1 MATPNQLSPRE
12 VQELAEL
19 YKKVLGYTD
28 AIATSEANRA
38 QSIGT
43 ARQQLELMR
52 KELEDMTKDI
62 TEQVQAFRDIAK
74 EISGQRDG
82 IKETVKGFK
91 SLRSIA
97 EKIQYHQKDIS
108 ELSNKDIESLEKKLK
123 IEKQRFEET
132 GKQLEKEKTALET
145 DLARTQAL
153 ITTLKN
159 KANYTEDDLKREI
172 KLEQIQQNITAELN
186 KNIKAQDEIKGIVD
200 GTDANYN
207 ATLNTLEKIKKENT
221 EINKKMGIGGALA
234 KSLAKNLPAPLAEY
248 MGLDDVVSK
257 MKEAA
262 KDAKGIGGG
271 LKVMGA
277 GLKAAGGN
285 MMSGMMSGSNP
296 YLLIGGLLVKIAK
309 FFIDAMFGAD
319 KQVTD
324 LAKNL
329 NISKESARGV
339 RDAAFKIKENFS
351 ALVEVQKGN
360 LLLQTEIV
368 DTQIKFNNVL
378 GMSVNLISGFG
389 LEGQQVVAQ
398 LANMVSYLQLSDDE
412 LKGITNLYA
421 NTGKQIDNIKFQI
434 LGTARQQKMLT
445 GLQIDE
451 RKVLKDVLTTSNAIR
466 LSMKGGMD
474 ALIKSVAESQKLGKS
489 LNELSRIG
497 ESLLNFEQSISSEL
511 EAELLLGRDLNLER
525 ARGAYF
531 SGDMKSFQEEVN
543 RLVKE
548 SGPDFKKNVIAQQ
561 ALASALGI
569 SREEL
574 ADMVTEQEKF
584 EKFQNNMVKLSN
596 RELEILQENLKAYG
610 VKGKLSE
617 ATISQLKNGEITGS
631 AFEKELKRIGL
642 EGENL
647 TEVLGKL
654 SSHSLESSDAQAK
667 FNKALESAKEIFTS
681 FVDGGAL
688 DALANFITQFVVS
701 VQQKGLWDT
710 LTGGIMSMD
719 EVEQIKLD
727 KLQNRKQTLFQKE
740 YAGIISDQEKA
751 ELEGIDSKIKKQL
764 EKIVSTSE
772 NTVAEKGGK
781 ASLSFYDDYIKGNMA
796 YLGGLY
802 ASGGNTEAAKMAET
816 LAEAYI
822 LQQKQK
828 EANEYASKNAEYAK
842 RHLELLEIIAKKET
856 NVNYDSQK
864 ASVASTKRESAI
876 G

>member
-1 MATPNQLSPRE
+1 MAAPNPN
-12 VQELAEL
+12 ELQRINDLLKSIDDL
-19 YKKVLGYTD
+19 YKKIGTENPFKNFNSRNFTD
-28 AIATSEANRA
+28 AATA
-38 QSIGT
+38 IG
-43 ARQQLELMR
+43 QLEIGLR
-52 KELEDMTKDI
+52 GAKDLFNSLTDDAQELYGAFKGIVNEIKNSNSSIKDSVKSYNKLGELARKLRDDEKGIHELSGKELKTIQSKLES
-62 TEQVQAFRDIAK
+62 EVQNLRLAQEMSKLRKQELDRKLRDRTISSK
-74 EISGQRDG
+74 ELKERRALGKTIHANNLFLKESNGLLDG
-82 IKETVKGFK
+82 LNEK
-91 SLRSIA
+91 S
-97 EKIQYHQKDIS
+97 QK
-108 ELSNKDIESLEKKLK
+108 
-123 IEKQRFEET
+123 R
-132 GKQLEKEKTALET
+132 LEKEK
-145 DLARTQAL
+145 
-153 ITTLKN
+153 
-159 KANYTEDDLKREI
+159 
-172 KLEQIQQNITAELN
+172 
-186 KNIKAQDEIKGIVD
+186 
-200 GTDANYN
+200 
-207 ATLNTLEKIKKENT
+207 
-221 EINKKMGIGGALA
+221 EINKKMGLGGALLS
-234 KSLAKNLPAPLAEY
+234 SLSKKLPGPLAEHLK
-248 MGLDDVVSK
+248 LDEVTKKMEDV
-257 MKEAA
+257 A
-262 KDAKGIGGG
+262 KKGGGG

-688 DALANFITQFVVS
+688 DDLANFITQFVVS

-710 LTGGIMSMD
+710 LTGGIMSID

-727 KLQNRKQTLFQKE
+727 KLQNRKQILFQKE
-740 YAGIISDQEKA
+740 NAGIISDQEKA

-772 NTVAEKGGK
+772 NTIAEKGGK
-781 ASLSFYDDYIKGNMA
+781 ASLSFYEDYIKGNIA
-796 YLGGLY
+796 YLGGLF
-802 ASGGNTEAAKMAET
+802 ASKGNTEVAKMAET
-816 LAEAYI
+816 VAEGYF

-864 ASVASTKRESAI
+864 ASVAGAKRESAI